1 MLIKTKKRSLC
12 IILML
17 AVLFSTVVD
26 NVSVAEAVT
35 QNDAVA
41 WARAQISKGLD
52 YDGEYG
58 NQCVDLIKYYYSYF
72 GVASYAKG
80 NANAYITN
88 DLPPGWTRVY
98 GGYKAGDIGVWKV
111 NYGGTGIY
119 GHVGIITSADSV
131 GFNAVNQN
139 YSNQPY
145 CTENWFSLS
154 VLACA
159 IRPAYTSAPQPA
171 ASVSFADFSQNAVWD
186 TNAEMYTKIM
196 NPGRA
201 VVSSVGCYLYDS
213 NGALLKSY
221 SEQCGLS
228 TSYVNYNCNINNDMK
243 YTLQPG
249 TTYKFVL
256 YGVVNGKE
264 YRDVMRS
271 FTTTE
276 NVKPVISDASVVEV
290 SETGYT
296 VRCKASDNIGVD
308 RVQFPTWTVANGQD
322 DIQKDWGSNR
332 AASGTLGTDGYYT
345 YRVNISDHNYEL
357 GEYITHIYAFD
368 KAGNSACYGL
378 SAVKV
383 QSVVQ
388 PTTKP
393 TVQPTA
399 QPTIQPTVRPAVIA
413 AEEPDEEE
421 PEWDADEDGGVVKSE
436 KVSATVKKPGKVKK
450 VKAKNIKGRIIKVTW
465 KSAGKNCRYQTQIA
479 KNRAFTK
486 EKLNNTTSS
495 KRMWYF
501 NVTKKKTY
509 YVRVRAYRKKSGK
522 KLYGKWSKVK
532 KVKIKK

>member
-228 TSYVNYNCNINNDMK
+228 TD
-243 YTLQPG
+243 
-249 TTYKFVL
+249 
-256 YGVVNGKE
+256 VV
-264 YRDVMRS
+264 S
-271 FTTTE
+271 F
-276 NVKPVISDASVVEV
+276 
-290 SETGYT
+290 
-296 VRCKASDNIGVD
+296 
-308 RVQFPTWTVANGQD
+308 
-322 DIQKDWGSNR
+322 
-332 AASGTLGTDGYYT
+332 
-345 YRVNISDHNYEL
+345 
-357 GEYITHIYAFD
+357 
-368 KAGNSACYGL
+368 
-378 SAVKV
+378 
-383 QSVVQ
+383 
-388 PTTKP
+388 
-393 TVQPTA
+393 
-399 QPTIQPTVRPAVIA
+399 
-413 AEEPDEEE
+413 
-421 PEWDADEDGGVVKSE
+421 
-436 KVSATVKKPGKVKK
+436 
-450 VKAKNIKGRIIKVTW
+450 
-465 KSAGKNCRYQTQIA
+465 
-479 KNRAFTK
+479 
-486 EKLNNTTSS
+486 
-495 KRMWYF
+495 
-501 NVTKKKTY
+501 
-509 YVRVRAYRKKSGK
+509 
-522 KLYGKWSKVK
+522 
-532 KVKIKK
+532 